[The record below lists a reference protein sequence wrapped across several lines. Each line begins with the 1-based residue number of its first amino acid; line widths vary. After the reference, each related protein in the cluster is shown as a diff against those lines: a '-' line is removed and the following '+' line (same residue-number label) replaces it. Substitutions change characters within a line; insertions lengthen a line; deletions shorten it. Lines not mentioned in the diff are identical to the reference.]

1 MFPFVDVWLAGMAGA
16 SMKGSLWIDPGTS
29 QPPNPD
35 PISNPFVAGML
46 SIAWASLASSLS
58 KQGSP
63 RPIGELRITQVTV
76 PPMLSLASRN
86 WAIFS
91 AIRFEASASGQR
103 TGTKESTSWR
113 VMCDIRSRKSG
124 FVAWVGC
131 SSVGANRCSLPTEV
145 TNATISTP

>member
-1 MFPFVDVWLAGMAGA
+1 MDAWPGGMAGA

-63 RPIGELRITQVTV
+63 RPIGVLRITQVTV

-91 AIRFEASASGQR
+91 AIRLEASASGQR
-103 TGTKESTSWR
+103 TGRKESTSWR
-113 VMCDIRSRKSG
+113 VTRDMRSRKSG
-124 FVAWVGC
+124 LVAWVGC
-131 SSVGANRCSLPTEV
+131 SGVGGKRCSFPIEV
-145 TNATISTP
+145 TNATNSTP